1 MTELENKSIYHQIQ
15 LERVENGVVKN
26 CLLVLEKANKQI
38 KAELKKIDGVYTKA
52 KYKELRQYYKEV
64 AKELKNNLNSEMDA
78 EEFIDYEL
86 NAQIRLYKKYGNVQ
100 LVAPNKEQ
108 ILTTATF
115 TPYTST
121 SSFANYLDSFEYNY
135 FNIWDSQTRLGYL
148 NGLTTQQIVKN
159 VLGYR
164 ARDAEVAHYGEMQAL
179 KNSVMSNT
187 RTALQSYAMETH
199 KMVYEK
205 NEKLFDGYKW
215 IATLDR
221 RTCVI
226 CGSKEGRIY
235 KSYEEIGEVPPLHI
249 NCRCTI
255 LPYIKDMEE
264 VSEGSTRASMD
275 GQVDSSLTFEK
286 WLEKQSVEVQK
297 DVLGETRYKM
307 FKNGVAMKSFVFDNR
322 ILTIKELKQMD
333 L

>member
-1 MTELENKSIYHQIQ
+1 MTELESKSIYHQIQ

-38 KAELKKIDGVYTKA
+38 KAELKKTDGVYTKA
-52 KYKELRQYYKEV
+52 KYKELRQYYKDV
-64 AKELKNNLNSEMDA
+64 TKELKNNLNSEMNV
-78 EEFIDYEL
+78 EEFIEYEL
-86 NAQIRLYKKYGNVQ
+86 NAQIKLYKKYGNVQ

-108 ILTTATF
+108 IITTATF

-135 FNIWDSQTRLGYL
+135 FNVWDSQTRLGYL

-159 VLGYR
+159 VLGYE
-164 ARDAEVAHYGEMQAL
+164 AKNAEVAHYGEMQAL
-179 KNSVMSNT
+179 KNSVMANT

-199 KMVYEK
+199 RMIYEK
-205 NEKLFDGYKW
+205 NENLFDGYKW
-215 IATLDR
+215 VATLDR
-221 RTCVI
+221 RTCII

-235 KSYEEIGEVPPLHI
+235 KSYKEMGEVPPLHM
-249 NCRCTI
+249 NCRCTV
-255 LPYIKDMEE
+255 LPYIKDMEDMA
-264 VSEGSTRASMD
+264 EGSTRASMN
-275 GQVDSSLTFEK
+275 GQVDSSLTFEE
-286 WLEKQSVEVQK
+286 WLGKQSVEVQK

-307 FKNGVAMKSFVFDNR
+307 FRDGVSMKSFISDNR
-322 ILTIKELKQMD
+322 VLTLEELKKMD